1 MNKNELEKLKK
12 FFETTFKNYLGD
24 HNYKESQKDFQVFK
38 TYYDGLKEKK
48 VFTEYQQRLIDGFCF
63 QFELQFVNIF
73 KQCSGIQ
80 GLFDILIKLS
90 EKPDDKESINK
101 LTEYAMALGFEK
113 KKEKN

>member
-1 MNKNELEKLKK
+1 MDKNELEKLKK

-73 KQCSGIQ
+73 F
-80 GLFDILIKLS
+80 LFSYLRKL
-90 EKPDDKESINK
+90 
-101 LTEYAMALGFEK
+101 L
-113 KKEKN
+113 